1 MGANVTAYHNSQL
14 EPLKDPLKI
23 FPGKLQAELHKA
35 GDVRTGAGSGREY
48 SNHGIWPCVP
58 VVELTLESGSLE
70 HFQFDP
76 L

>member
-23 FPGKLQAELHKA
+23 
-35 GDVRTGAGSGREY
+35 GAGSGREY
-48 SNHGIWPCVP
+48 LNHGIWPCVP

-70 HFQFDP
+70 HFQSDP